1 MSGLTEDEDY
11 SALQLRDDE
20 MVWHLGGMRELL
32 LWECLVVVQCQL
44 SGASFLSLTQA
55 LWTRA
60 TQAEMSLRLVCP
72 AFVIDFIHLHTFT
85 SVGTSAATLAQPEPA
100 LWKERNQGT

>member
-1 MSGLTEDEDY
+1 MSGSTEGEDY
-11 SALQLRDDE
+11 SAPQLRDDE
-20 MVWHLGGMRELL
+20 MVWPLGGMRELL
-32 LWECLVVVQCQL
+32 LWECLAVVQL
-44 SGASFLSLTQA
+44 SGASFRSLTQA
-55 LWTRA
+55 LWTFA

-100 LWKERNQGT
+100 LWKE